1 MTAQTID
8 HATLSTL
15 VEAGM
20 VRNAHVV
27 GRPEGWS
34 IQVRYGQNQR
44 TLIAQRG
51 RHARVFRRL
60 DTLVSYLKDVGI
72 AEFDVDATAY
82 EPDSAKAPTRPD
94 RSEAL
99 RKAHEAAAYDAW
111 FREEI
116 QKAIDE
122 ADDPNTVWISQEEAD
137 ADWEKQRAELT
148 RLIGDKG

>member
-1 MTAQTID
+1 MTTGTID

-15 VEAGM
+15 VEAGT

-27 GRPEGWS
+27 GSAEGWS
-34 IQVRYGQNQR
+34 ILVRYGQNQR

-72 AEFDVDATAY
+72 AEFDVDATSY
-82 EPDSAKAPTRPD
+82 EPDSAKAPARPD
-94 RSEAL
+94 RAEAL

-111 FREEI
+111 FREEV

-122 ADDPNTVWISQEEAD
+122 ADDPNTVWVSHEEVT
-137 ADWEKQRAELT
+137 ADWERQRAELGK
-148 RLIGDKG
+148 LIGEEP